1 MTAAI
6 IADDHPGVGEDA
18 AASGCSAPPV
28 SVVTIDG
35 PSGTGKGTLAA
46 RLAARLG
53 WHCLDSGALYRVLG
67 LAAGR
72 RGIDLDDG
80 AALAALAANLGIGFA
95 AGRVLLDGED
105 LGDLIR
111 TETAGMAA
119 SRVAVH
125 PGVRA
130 ALLDWQ
136 RRQAR
141 APGLVADGRDMGT
154 LVFPRAPLKVF
165 LDASPEE
172 RAARRYKQL
181 MRKGLDANLDDLVE
195 AVRQRDARDRDR
207 PVAPL
212 RAAAGAVM
220 VDSTAM
226 SIDDVFDLVLGEV
239 RRVFP
244 DQFHQ
249 AAADPVGGGLEAVPG

>member
-1 MTAAI
+1 MTGSMAAPEG
-6 IADDHPGVGEDA
+6 AV
-18 AASGCSAPPV
+18 PV
-28 SVVTIDG
+28 ITIDG

-46 RLAARLG
+46 RLAAHLG

-72 RGIDLDDG
+72 RGIDLDDA
-80 AALAALAANLGIGFA
+80 AALAPLAASLDIGFA
-95 AGRVLLDGED
+95 AGLVLLDGVD
-105 LGDLIR
+105 LGDAIR
-111 TETAGMAA
+111 TEEAGMAA

-130 ALLDWQ
+130 ALLHWQ

-141 APGLVADGRDMGT
+141 PPGLVADGRDMGT
-154 LVFPRAPLKVF
+154 LVFPWAGLKVF

-172 RAARRYKQL
+172 RAGRRYKQL
-181 MRKGLDANLDDLVE
+181 IGKGLDASLGDLVE

-220 VDSTAM
+220 VNSTGLG
-226 SIDDVFDLVLGEV
+226 IDDVFELVLEEV

-249 AAADPVGGGLEAVPG
+249 VAAV